1 MSSGLCALDVVRGC
15 AVGCC
20 CYQTVPRP
28 CPDHVWLWLCCGRVL
43 VEEACYPPSPSTH
56 ARCRLRIG
64 PSQHELPLHVM
75 CLFCW
80 YLLRRPPLCCQSR
93 SSSPSTLVSPRTRLL
108 MDVKP
113 VRPTALVCPWTFDWA
128 TTRLLHRGHTAAGG
142 AAARA
147 GDSNSTESPFAGFAV
162 AAEHYHGTMAVTH
175 TPAGRTVSSITGTA
189 AALATSRHSSALSTT
204 PRPSGT
210 SAVAPFAV
218 APVGSPPSAAG
229 GGSDVVAQWGVVAGA
244 AAVAVA
250 VLAAFVG
257 YRLGYRQGRGSK

>member
-43 VEEACYPPSPSTH
+43 VEEACYPPPH
-56 ARCRLRIG
+56 RLTLAVDLASVGRNM
-64 PSQHELPLHVM
+64 S
-75 CLFCW
+75 CLSRSRSVCW
-80 YLLRRPPLCCQSR
+80 YLLWRPPLCCQSR
-93 SSSPSTLVSPRTRLL
+93 SSSPSSLVSPRTRLL

-128 TTRLLHRGHTAAGG
+128 TTRLLHRGHTGAGG

-189 AALATSRHSSALSTT
+189 AATATSRHSSALSTT

-210 SAVAPFAV
+210 SAVAPFVV
-218 APVGSPPSAAG
+218 AAVGSPPSPAGG
-229 GGSDVVAQWGVVAGA
+229 GGSDVMAQWGVVAGA